1 MDNKVENQDKTE
13 NSKTLRKD
21 IKKLTEQYYTKKE
34 IVNKICNKLSEKLNI
49 SSKDM
54 IIEPSAGNGAFIHK
68 IKSLSENYMFFDT
81 NPQHDEIQEQ
91 DFLQFNYLDTQLQY
105 SNIHVIGNP
114 PFGRLS
120 SIALKFIKHACEFCD
135 SLTFIL
141 PKSFKKDS
149 WIRRFNRN
157 FHLVYQ
163 EDLPNNSFTFDGE
176 DMNIPCL
183 FQIWE
188 RRNYERDLPVR
199 EIPFGY
205 SFVIKSEKPDISL
218 RRVGLHAGKI
228 TREIDDKN
236 TSSHLFVRFDKG
248 NRRKINKIVEKMN
261 QVVYS
266 KENTVGPRSVSKQ
279 EFIQSLNKII
289 KS

>member
-1 MDNKVENQDKTE
+1 MCDKNNDKIE
-13 NSKTLRKD
+13 NSKILRKD
-21 IKKLTEQYYTKKE
+21 IKQLTEQYYTKE
-34 IVNKICNKLSEKLNI
+34 VIVNKICNTLNEKLNI
-49 SSKDM
+49 SETDM
-54 IIEPSAGNGAFIHK
+54 IIEPSAGNGAFINK
-68 IKSLSENYMFFDT
+68 IKSLSENYMFFDI
-81 NPQHDEIQEQ
+81 NPQHDEILNQ
-91 DFLQFNYLDTQLQY
+91 DFLQFNYSDTQLQY
-105 SNIHVIGNP
+105 SNIHIIGNP

-141 PKSFKKDS
+141 PRSFKKDS
-149 WIRRFNRN
+149 WLRRFNRS
-157 FHLVYQ
+157 FHLVHQ
-163 EDLPNNSFTFDGE
+163 EDLPDNSFIFNNKDI
-176 DMNIPCL
+176 NIPCL

-188 RRNYERDLPVR
+188 RRNYERDLPIK

-205 SFVIKSEKPDISL
+205 SFVTKSENPDISL

-236 TSSHLFVRFDKG
+236 KSSHLFVRFDKG

-261 QVVYS
+261 QIVYS

-289 KS
+289 KN

>member
-1 MDNKVENQDKTE
+1 MDNKAQNQDKTE

-120 SIALKFIKHACEFCD
+120 SIALKLLNMLA
-135 SLTFIL
+135 
-141 PKSFKKDS
+141 
-149 WIRRFNRN
+149 
-157 FHLVYQ
+157 
-163 EDLPNNSFTFDGE
+163 NS
-176 DMNIPCL
+176 
-183 FQIWE
+183 
-188 RRNYERDLPVR
+188 
-199 EIPFGY
+199 
-205 SFVIKSEKPDISL
+205 VIVL
-218 RRVGLHAGKI
+218 
-228 TREIDDKN
+228 
-236 TSSHLFVRFDKG
+236 HLFYLK
-248 NRRKINKIVEKMN
+248 
-261 QVVYS
+261 
-266 KENTVGPRSVSKQ
+266 VSKKIAGYVVLTAI
-279 EFIQSLNKII
+279 FI
-289 KS
+289 